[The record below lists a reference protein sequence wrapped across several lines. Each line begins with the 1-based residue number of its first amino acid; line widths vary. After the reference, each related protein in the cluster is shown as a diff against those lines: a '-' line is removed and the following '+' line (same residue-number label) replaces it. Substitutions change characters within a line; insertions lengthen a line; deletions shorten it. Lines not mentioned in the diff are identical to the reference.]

1 MLDQLTEPAWI
12 DPVPNGHPLIG
23 LTKHVRSS
31 RTVLLVEDDA
41 QMLKL
46 VSRTLSSLGHEVV
59 EAQDGEQALNAL
71 YHDPTI
77 DCMFSDVVMP
87 NGMNGVRLAR
97 EARSFR
103 PNLRALLTSA
113 KPFDE
118 VCAME
123 EIPYGVTFIPKPYSL
138 TDINTLLRLT
148 ARKPPRR
155 PAARKPW
162 QCDPADFPP
171 PRLH

>member
-1 MLDQLTEPAWI
+1 MLDPHPEPAWI
-12 DPVPNGHPLIG
+12 DPLSSGRPVIG
-23 LTKHVRSS
+23 LTKDTIACHS
-31 RTVLLVEDDA
+31 LLIVEDDV

-46 VSRTLSSLGHEVV
+46 VSRTLSALGHEVV
-59 EAQDGEQALNAL
+59 EAQDGEQALNAI

-97 EARSFR
+97 EARNFR

-123 EIPYGVTFIPKPYSL
+123 EIPYGVTFIPKPYSM
-138 TDINTLLRLT
+138 TEINTYLRRA
-148 ARKPPRR
+148 ARKPPCGGASCK
-155 PAARKPW
+155 PAKDDDT
-162 QCDPADFPP
+162 DPPVHS
-171 PRLH
+171 LH